1 LIRVKA
7 GLCGRLILITLE
19 AVMLNETYAVALAIV
34 AFLLT
39 FLVPVRGVSVLGP
52 HPLRRLRAGLARVH
66 IRRR

>member
-1 LIRVKA
+1 
-7 GLCGRLILITLE
+7 
-19 AVMLNETYAVALAIV
+19 MLNETYAVALAIV

-52 HPLRRLRAGLARVH
+52 HPLRRFRAGLARVH

>member
-1 LIRVKA
+1 
-7 GLCGRLILITLE
+7 
-19 AVMLNETYAVALAIV
+19 MLNETYAVALAIV

-52 HPLRRLRAGLARVH
+52 RPLKRLRAGLARVH

>member
-1 LIRVKA
+1 MLK
-7 GLCGRLILITLE
+7 GLE

-52 HPLRRLRAGLARVH
+52 RPLKRLRAGLARVH